1 MKLETPVNEFDKKWC
16 LSLVLNIT
24 KSIITDKKKY
34 KIEEKYLKNLLISS
48 IMFRNLRLMQIMVF
62 LQKTCVTY
70 EVLLI
75 NI

>member
-1 MKLETPVNEFDKKWC
+1 MKLETRVNEFAKKWC
-16 LSLVLNIT
+16 LSLVLNIA